1 MYRGEREFTPP
12 RWRAAQRH
20 VLSINDTEAIAKAAE
35 RWTKGDKLEEVEN
48 GAKDLVLGERG
59 DQTQAE
65 KGKDRHEPD
74 HRGSGSRGQW
84 RGSQDGRGERRES
97 LREGVGEERKS
108 RDRRREQTEGSGRRE
123 EQMNSRQQE
132 RRDRLRESEKYQN
145 APSLSN
151 RFSVTKESGDENE
164 DGRGDFTKNNKNRAD
179 KHQLTKA
186 NGDYS
191 PMKMLVDNLK
201 SKNVK
206 SADDRKR
213 RSEDPVPYKKKH
225 SSPSSSSS
233 DRSPSSGKN
242 QISKSVDKDDN
253 KENGSSSERK
263 DAPAEKFYAEGSQG
277 LVSVLAEGQGLL
289 DNLGPAGGLCPTAED
304 QGPTAEGQ
312 GQTAGDQGQS
322 QIVGQ
327 GQIAE
332 GQDRLADVPVQ
343 RIEDQGQTAEDLGQT
358 EDGHGQIA
366 EDLGPTAEDQGQI
379 AEDQGQGGEGL
390 LADDQGQIVVQLIVG
405 RVKAGQNH

>member
-164 DGRGDFTKNNKNRAD
+164 DGRG
-179 KHQLTKA
+179 
-186 NGDYS
+186 
-191 PMKMLVDNLK
+191 LV
-201 SKNVK
+201 
-206 SADDRKR
+206 
-213 RSEDPVPYKKKH
+213 
-225 SSPSSSSS
+225 
-233 DRSPSSGKN
+233 
-242 QISKSVDKDDN
+242 
-253 KENGSSSERK
+253 
-263 DAPAEKFYAEGSQG
+263 
-277 LVSVLAEGQGLL
+277 LVSTSL
-289 DNLGPAGGLCPTAED
+289 
-304 QGPTAEGQ
+304 
-312 GQTAGDQGQS
+312 
-322 QIVGQ
+322 
-327 GQIAE
+327 
-332 GQDRLADVPVQ
+332 
-343 RIEDQGQTAEDLGQT
+343 
-358 EDGHGQIA
+358 
-366 EDLGPTAEDQGQI
+366 
-379 AEDQGQGGEGL
+379 
-390 LADDQGQIVVQLIVG
+390 
-405 RVKAGQNH
+405 